1 MTTHPTPVPD
11 VSDDPHAFLDAVAND
26 AGERFRT
33 PAQKLLDGLVSRLP
47 DGFRSS
53 ADYRAKPTPF
63 LFWGTDPDGESPA
76 VPVVPLGRVVLLTG
90 QGGAGKSHL
99 SLTLAVGLASETPV
113 GSFYVRRQDRDRIGS
128 GRSLVVFGEETTD
141 EIEARLDAVCRS
153 VRFKTSS
160 SGDEWRVGLNDDQRA
175 LVRDRVDYVAGCG
188 NDLRLTD
195 REGEPTPLV
204 AALVDRIKQA
214 AADGDPYALVVL
226 DPMTRF
232 NGADE
237 NDNAAAA
244 CMITVLERLTN
255 DTRTT
260 VVAVHHSGKGEGAAT
275 NSRGASALVD
285 NARCHLAL
293 KRCDGF
299 SELTVEKSNYGPLST
314 PNGGA
319 PRFWFAFHK
328 APDAAVYTLQELDKS
343 GREVVRATVTANREK
358 SVVDAA
364 VQKHLD
370 KVAGLRGVDAY
381 VEATPGVP
389 TRDQV
394 RRGTAKTRK
403 GETVQSDDDTATDPD
418 PFDSDDDDDGA
429 VP

>member
-1 MTTHPTPVPD
+1 
-11 VSDDPHAFLDAVAND
+11 
-26 AGERFRT
+26 
-33 PAQKLLDGLVSRLP
+33 
-47 DGFRSS
+47 
-53 ADYRAKPTPF
+53 
-63 LFWGTDPDGESPA
+63 
-76 VPVVPLGRVVLLTG
+76 
-90 QGGAGKSHL
+90 
-99 SLTLAVGLASETPV
+99 
-113 GSFYVRRQDRDRIGS
+113 
-128 GRSLVVFGEETTD
+128 LVVFGEETTD
-141 EIEARLDAVCRS
+141 EIDARLDAVCRS

-160 SGDEWRVGLNDDQRA
+160 SGDDWRVGLNDDQRA

-188 NDLRLTD
+188 HDLRLTD
-195 REGEPTPLV
+195 REGEPTPMV
-204 AALVDRIKQA
+204 DALVDRIKQA

-244 CMITVLERLTN
+244 CMITALERLTN

-260 VVAVHHSGKGEGAAT
+260 VVVVHHSGKGEAAAT
-275 NSRGASALVD
+275 NARGASALVD

-328 APDAAVYTLQELDKS
+328 APDAVVYTLQELDKS
-343 GREVVRATVTANREK
+343 GREVVRATLTANREK
-358 SVVDAA
+358 SLVDAA
-364 VQKHLD
+364 VQRHLD
-370 KVAGLRGVDAY
+370 KVAELRGVDAY
-381 VEATPGVP
+381 VESTPGVP
-389 TRDQV
+389 TRAQV
-394 RRGTAKTRK
+394 RNGTAKTRK
-403 GETVQSDDDTATDPD
+403 GETVQSNDTATDPD

>member
-26 AGERFRT
+26 PGERLPT
-33 PAQKLLDGLVSRLP
+33 PGQKRLNPLISRLP
-47 DGFRSS
+47 EAFRSS
-53 ADYRAKPTPF
+53 ADFRAKPTPF
-63 LFWGTDPDGESPA
+63 LFWATDPDGESAA
-76 VPVVPLGRVVLLTG
+76 VPVVPFGRVVLLTG

-99 SLTLAVGLASETPV
+99 ALTLAVGLAAGVPV
-113 GSFYVRRQDRDRIGS
+113 GSFYVRPQDRVRIGV
-128 GRSLVVFGEETTD
+128 GRSLVVFGEETPD

-160 SGDEWRVGLNDDQRA
+160 SGDDLRVGLNDDQRA
-175 LVRDRVDYVAGCG
+175 LVRDRVDYLAGCG
-188 NDLRLTD
+188 HDLRLTG
-195 REGEPTPLV
+195 REGEPEQTAGDLV
-204 AALVDRIKQA
+204 ERIKQA

-244 CMITVLERLTN
+244 RLVTALERLTN

-260 VVAVHHSGKGEGAAT
+260 VVVVHHSGKGEAAAT

-358 SVVDAA
+358 SLVDAA

-389 TRDQV
+389 TRAQV
-394 RRGTAKTRK
+394 SRGVTKTRK
-403 GETVQSDDDTATDPD
+403 GNDVQSDDDATDYD
-418 PFDSDDDDDGA
+418 AFRTDDDDDDGA

>member
-26 AGERFRT
+26 PGERFKPDLSLR
-33 PAQKLLDGLVSRLP
+33 LDAIVSRLP

-53 ADYRAKPTPF
+53 ADFRAKPSPF
-63 LFWGTDPDGESPA
+63 LFWATDPDGESPA

-99 SLTLAVGLASETPV
+99 ALTLAVGLAAGVPV
-113 GSFYVRRQDRDRIGS
+113 GSFYVRPQDRVRIGV
-128 GRSLVVFGEETTD
+128 GRSLVVFGEETPD

-160 SGDEWRVGLNDDQRA
+160 SGDDLRVGLNDDQRA
-175 LVRDRVDYVAGCG
+175 LVRDRVEYIAGCG
-188 NDLRLTD
+188 RDLRLTESD
-195 REGEPTPLV
+195 STTTDFACDL
-204 AALVDRIKQA
+204 AHRIKTA
-214 AADGDPYALVVL
+214 ADDGDPYALVVL

-237 NDNAAAA
+237 NDNTAAARLVT
-244 CMITVLERLTN
+244 ILEQLTN

-260 VVAVHHSGKGEGAAT
+260 VVAVHHSGKGDAAAT
-275 NSRGASALVD
+275 NARGASALVD
-285 NARCHLAL
+285 NGRCQLAL

-328 APDAAVYTLQELDKS
+328 AEHAAVYTLQELDKS

-358 SVVDAA
+358 SLVDAA

-370 KVAGLRGVDAY
+370 KVAGWRGVDAY

-389 TRDQV
+389 TRASV
-394 RRGTAKTRK
+394 SRGNAKTRK
-403 GETVQSDDDTATDPD
+403 GNDVQSDDDAPGPD
-418 PFDSDDDDDGA
+418 PFRTDDDDDDGA

>member
-1 MTTHPTPVPD
+1 MTRPTTPVPD

-26 AGERFRT
+26 PGERVRT
-33 PAQKLLDGLVSRLP
+33 PAQKLLDGLASRLP

-53 ADYRAKPTPF
+53 ADFRAKPTPF

-128 GRSLVVFGEETTD
+128 GRSLVVFGEETPD

-160 SGDEWRVGLNDDQRA
+160 SGDDWRVGLNDDQRA

-188 NDLRLTD
+188 HDLRLTD
-195 REGEPTPLV
+195 REGESGPMV
-204 AALVDRIKQA
+204 DALVDRIKQA

-244 CMITVLERLTN
+244 CMVTALERLTN

-260 VVAVHHSGKGEGAAT
+260 VVVVHRPPCKTH
-275 NSRGASALVD
+275 
-285 NARCHLAL
+285 
-293 KRCDGF
+293 
-299 SELTVEKSNYGPLST
+299 
-314 PNGGA
+314 
-319 PRFWFAFHK
+319 
-328 APDAAVYTLQELDKS
+328 DAA
-343 GREVVRATVTANREK
+343 RI
-358 SVVDAA
+358 
-364 VQKHLD
+364 
-370 KVAGLRGVDAY
+370 
-381 VEATPGVP
+381 VP
-389 TRDQV
+389 QTSRMV
-394 RRGTAKTRK
+394 SPA
-403 GETVQSDDDTATDPD
+403 
-418 PFDSDDDDDGA
+418 
-429 VP
+429 

>member
-1 MTTHPTPVPD
+1 M
-11 VSDDPHAFLDAVAND
+11 
-26 AGERFRT
+26 
-33 PAQKLLDGLVSRLP
+33 
-47 DGFRSS
+47 
-53 ADYRAKPTPF
+53 
-63 LFWGTDPDGESPA
+63 
-76 VPVVPLGRVVLLTG
+76 
-90 QGGAGKSHL
+90 
-99 SLTLAVGLASETPV
+99 
-113 GSFYVRRQDRDRIGS
+113 
-128 GRSLVVFGEETTD
+128 
-141 EIEARLDAVCRS
+141 
-153 VRFKTSS
+153 
-160 SGDEWRVGLNDDQRA
+160 
-175 LVRDRVDYVAGCG
+175 VD
-188 NDLRLTD
+188 
-195 REGEPTPLV
+195 
-204 AALVDRIKQA
+204 ALVDRIKQA

-244 CMITVLERLTN
+244 CMITALERLTN

-260 VVAVHHSGKGEGAAT
+260 VVVVHHSGKGEAAAT
-275 NSRGASALVD
+275 NARGASALVD

-328 APDAAVYTLQELDKS
+328 AQDAAVYTLQELDKS

-370 KVAGLRGVDAY
+370 KVAGLLGVDAY

-394 RRGTAKTRK
+394 RRGTVKTRK
-403 GETVQSDDDTATDPD
+403 GGDVQSDDDTATDSD
-418 PFDSDDDDDGA
+418 PFRDDDDDDG
-429 VP
+429 VDP